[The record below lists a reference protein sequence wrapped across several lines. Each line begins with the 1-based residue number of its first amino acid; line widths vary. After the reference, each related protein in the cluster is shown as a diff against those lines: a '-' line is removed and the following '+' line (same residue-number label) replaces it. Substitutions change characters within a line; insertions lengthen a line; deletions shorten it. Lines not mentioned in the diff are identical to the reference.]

1 MKNDYIMGDVK
12 ISIPPTL
19 LASII
24 GRMDDVR
31 QAVTMDLKKAG
42 NYLYVLGETADE
54 LGGSEYYAHLGYVG
68 CQVPNVDFSNARERY
83 SRYHQALGQGLVR
96 SCHDCSDGGMAVAL
110 AEMAFAGEVGLTIDL
125 EEIPVVGDHREDV
138 LLFSETASRLLVEV
152 TPSNSSKFEETM
164 GHTAWSRIGQCTG
177 DRLLVIRKGEKKM
190 LSLSLDEMKEAWQKT
205 LSGL

>member
-1 MKNDYIMGDVK
+1 MGDIK

-31 QAVTMDLKKAG
+31 MAVTMDLKKAG
-42 NYLYVLGETADE
+42 NYLYVLGDTADE
-54 LGGSEYYAHLGYVG
+54 LGGSEYYAHLGHVG
-68 CQVPNVDFSNARERY
+68 CQVPVVDFEKARERY
-83 SRYHQALGQGLVR
+83 GRYHQALKQGLVR

-110 AEMAFAGEVGLTIDL
+110 AEMAFAGEVGLTVDL
-125 EEIPVVGDHREDV
+125 NELPAIGDLREDV

-152 TPSNSSKFEETM
+152 PVSDSSKFEEAM
-164 GHTAWSRIGQCTG
+164 GGTVWARIGECTDDG
-177 DRLLVIRKGEKKM
+177 RLVVNKGEREV
-190 LSLSLDEMKEAWQKT
+190 LSLSLDEMKKAWQET